1 MTTYHLV
8 KVSKLDRRVEI
19 TVRDPEEVINYIECL
34 YTDNIEFL
42 RGVSYDD
49 FEKEV
54 KTGNTYTSGLFIIEE
69 TDSINVYR
77 VKTDIYYGYI
87 YNSAQR
93 NITLEDRFELVVQT
107 DDLLQ

>member
-1 MTTYHLV
+1 MTSYHLV
-8 KVSKLDRRVEI
+8 KVSKLNRQLEL
-19 TVRDPEEVINYIECL
+19 TVHDPEEVIEFIECL

-42 RGVSYDD
+42 RGVSYEE
-49 FEKEV
+49 FEKDV
-54 KTGNTYTSGLFIIEE
+54 KTGNTYTEGLFIVEE

-77 VKTDIYYGYI
+77 VKTEIYYGYL